1 MTTLRAS
8 AAARGAAARRAED
21 AVPSLTLSSMT
32 GDGNGAGALPATPPT
47 AVPPAAIAD
56 AVAAFARR
64 LRWLGVEVSLV
75 EVTDALRAIGAAGA
89 PGHGALPG
97 RAGLRRLLQ
106 VTMVKR
112 AADLPAFHAAFDLL
126 FPAAEG
132 LTGQSAATAG
142 GGVPGPSDGEAGDP
156 GPADDAGPAATDLLS
171 RLVEALRGTGS
182 GDLAGLAG
190 EVIDAYAGLGSGQV
204 AGTERYYQYRVMR
217 QLDLSSLLQRAMRAG
232 PPAGTDP
239 LASTASPLGRQLA
252 SREQRERA
260 EELRAE
266 IAAQLRA
273 RLAAGRTVEDSLSQ
287 LRESVLDTEFLQAGP
302 ADLEAMRAI
311 VAPLARRLAATARR
325 RRRTH
330 PTGRLDVRRTL
341 RRSMASGGVPLAP
354 AWQHRRR
361 PRPRVLVLCDV
372 SGSVAEFAKFTLS
385 LLHALHAE
393 LPMLR
398 SFVFADGIAEVT
410 DLIEASPG
418 VIDTRLLLSRP
429 GVTRADGHSD
439 YGAVLG
445 QFLGT
450 WGRDL
455 SRDCVLLIC
464 GDARA
469 NYRPERADALRALRE
484 RVRAVHWLNPEPQ
497 ADWDAADSRMSA
509 YRPHCDTV
517 TEVRTIRQL
526 SDWAGTLL

>member
-1 MTTLRAS
+1 M
-8 AAARGAAARRAED
+8 
-21 AVPSLTLSSMT
+21 
-32 GDGNGAGALPATPPT
+32 
-47 AVPPAAIAD
+47 AIAD

-75 EVTDALRAIGAAGA
+75 EVTDALRALGAAGA
-89 PGHGALPG
+89 PDGAG

-112 AADLPAFHAAFDLL
+112 AADLPTFHAAFDLL

-132 LTGQSAATAG
+132 LTEQAAAG
-142 GGVPGPSDGEAGDP
+142 AAGAAEGRRDGDAGDP
-156 GPADDAGPAATDLLS
+156 GGPEDGAGPAGTDLLA
-171 RLVEALRGTGS
+171 RLVEALRGAGS

-190 EVIDAYAGLGSGQV
+190 EVIDAYAGLGSGQL
-204 AGTERYYQYRVMR
+204 AGTERYYQYRIMR
-217 QLDLSSLLQRAMRAG
+217 QLDLSGLLQRAMRAAL
-232 PPAGTDP
+232 PAGSDP
-239 LASTASPLGRQLA
+239 LASTASTLGRQLA
-252 SREQRERA
+252 SREHQERA
-260 EELRAE
+260 EELRAQ
-266 IAAQLRA
+266 IAAQLRV
-273 RLAAGRTVEDSLSQ
+273 RLGAGRTVEDSLNQ

-325 RRRTH
+325 RRRAH
-330 PTGRLDVRRTL
+330 PTGRLDVRRTM
-341 RRSMASGGVPLAP
+341 RRSMASGGVPLDP
-354 AWQHRRR
+354 AWHHRRR

-372 SGSVAEFAKFTLS
+372 SGSVAEFAKFSLS

-393 LPMLR
+393 LPRLR
-398 SFVFADGIAEVT
+398 SFVFADGVAEVT
-410 DLIEASPG
+410 DLIESSPG

-445 QFLGT
+445 QFLDT

-484 RVRAVHWLNPEPQ
+484 RVRAVHWLNPESR
-497 ADWDAADSRMSA
+497 ADWDSADSRMSV

-517 TEVRTIRQL
+517 TEVRTLRQL
-526 SDWAGTLL
+526 SDWADTLL

>member
-1 MTTLRAS
+1 
-8 AAARGAAARRAED
+8 
-21 AVPSLTLSSMT
+21 
-32 GDGNGAGALPATPPT
+32 
-47 AVPPAAIAD
+47 
-56 AVAAFARR
+56 

-75 EVTDALRAIGAAGA
+75 EVTDALRAIGAAGGPDA
-89 PGHGALPG
+89 AG

-112 AADLPAFHAAFDLL
+112 AADQPAFHGAFDLL
-126 FPAAEG
+126 FPAAEAPPP
-132 LTGQSAATAG
+132 AAAAAH
-142 GGVPGPSDGEAGDP
+142 GVPAGPGDASDP
-156 GPADDAGPAATDLLS
+156 GLADGAGPAATDLLS

-190 EVIDAYAGLGSGQV
+190 EVIDAYAGLGSGPV
-204 AGTERYYQYRVMR
+204 TGTERYYQYRIMR

-232 PPAGTDP
+232 PPADA
-239 LASTASPLGRQLA
+239 ASSLGRQLA

-273 RLAAGRTVEDSLSQ
+273 RLTSGRGVEESLSQ
-287 LRESVLDTEFLQAGP
+287 LRESVLDTEFLRAGP
-302 ADLEAMRAI
+302 AELDAMRAI

-325 RRRTH
+325 RRRAH
-330 PTGRLDVRRTL
+330 ATGRLDVRRTMRKSL
-341 RRSMASGGVPLAP
+341 ATGGVPIDP
-354 AWQHRRR
+354 AWHHRHR

-393 LPMLR
+393 LPRLR
-398 SFVFADGIAEVT
+398 SFVFADGVAEVT
-410 DLIEASPG
+410 DLVEASPG

-439 YGAVLG
+439 YGAVLR

-455 SRDCVLLIC
+455 SRDCVLLIV

-469 NYRPERADALRALRE
+469 NYRPEQADALRALRE
-484 RVRAVHWLNPEPQ
+484 RVRAVHWLNPESH
-497 ADWDAADSRMSA
+497 ADWDTSDSRMSA

-517 TEVRTIRQL
+517 TEVRTLRQL

>member
-1 MTTLRAS
+1 M
-8 AAARGAAARRAED
+8 
-21 AVPSLTLSSMT
+21 
-32 GDGNGAGALPATPPT
+32 
-47 AVPPAAIAD
+47 AISD

-75 EVTDALRAIGAAGA
+75 EVTDALRALGAAGV
-89 PGHGALPG
+89 PDGAGLPG

-112 AADLPAFHAAFDLL
+112 AADLPTFHAAFDLL

-132 LTGQSAATAG
+132 LAEQAAARAAG
-142 GGVPGPSDGEAGDP
+142 VVDDPPDGDAGDL
-156 GPADDAGPAATDLLS
+156 GGSEDGAGPAATDLLA
-171 RLVEALRGTGS
+171 RLVEALRGAGS
-182 GDLAGLAG
+182 GDLARLAG
-190 EVIDAYAGLGSGQV
+190 EVIDAYAGLGSAQL
-204 AGTERYYQYRVMR
+204 AGTERYYQYRIMR
-217 QLDLSSLLQRAMRAG
+217 QLDLSALLQRAMRAD
-232 PPAGTDP
+232 PPAN
-239 LASTASPLGRQLA
+239 SASPLGRQLT

-287 LRESVLDTEFLQAGP
+287 LRESLLDTEFLRAGP
-302 ADLEAMRAI
+302 ADLEAMRAT
-311 VAPLARRLAATARR
+311 VAPLARRLAAIARR
-325 RRRTH
+325 RRRAH
-330 PTGRLDVRRTL
+330 PTGRLDVRRTM
-341 RRSMASGGVPLAP
+341 RRSMASGGVPLDP
-354 AWQHRRR
+354 AWHHRRR

-393 LPMLR
+393 LPRLR
-398 SFVFADGIAEVT
+398 SFVFADGVAEVT

-445 QFLGT
+445 QFVDT

-469 NYRPERADALRALRE
+469 NYRPERADALRALRA
-484 RVRAVHWLNPEPQ
+484 RVRAVHWLNPEPH
-497 ADWDAADSRMSA
+497 ADWDSADSRMSA
-509 YRPHCDTV
+509 YRPHCDSV
-517 TEVRTIRQL
+517 TEVRTLRQL
-526 SDWAGTLL
+526 SDWADTLL